1 MKFTIGFEKE
11 DTRKLHEYW
20 DDIIRNQQWSEGKF
34 TGKFEEKWSEY
45 NQLNSVSF
53 STWSGAALAVL
64 EFFNVKEE
72 TVLCPSN
79 TFMATP
85 LSVIKAGGRVEFVD
99 CNKEDLC
106 LSFEDL
112 KVKIDKYNPVAG
124 MGRAYWRSYSFS
136 NRRNS
141 QPL

>member
-11 DTRKLHEYW
+11 DTRKLHGYW
-20 DDIIRNQQWSEGKF
+20 DDIIGNQQWSEGKF

-79 TFMATP
+79 TFMATS
-85 LSVIKAGGRVEFVD
+85 LSVIKSSGDEIG
-99 CNKEDLC
+99 
-106 LSFEDL
+106 
-112 KVKIDKYNPVAG
+112 I
-124 MGRAYWRSYSFS
+124 
-136 NRRNS
+136 
-141 QPL
+141 

>member
-34 TGKFEEKWSEY
+34 TEIFEEKWSEY

-64 EFFNVKEE
+64 EFFNVNRENGFVSFKY
-72 TVLCPSN
+72 LYGN
-79 TFMATP
+79 T
-85 LSVIKAGGRVEFVD
+85 SECYKGWWKG
-99 CNKEDLC
+99 
-106 LSFEDL
+106 
-112 KVKIDKYNPVAG
+112 
-124 MGRAYWRSYSFS
+124 
-136 NRRNS
+136 
-141 QPL
+141 

>member
-11 DTRKLHEYW
+11 DAKKLHEYW
-20 DDIIRNQQWSEGKF
+20 DDIIENQQWSEGKF
-34 TGKFEEKWSEY
+34 TEIFEEKWSEY

-64 EFFNVKEE
+64 EFFDVKEK

-85 LSVIKAGGRVEFVD
+85 LSVIKAGGKVEFVD
-99 CNKEDLC
+99 CNWEK
-106 LSFEDL
+106 
-112 KVKIDKYNPVAG
+112 
-124 MGRAYWRSYSFS
+124 R
-136 NRRNS
+136 
-141 QPL
+141 